1 MTTMTEASLRWTGGT
16 VFEAAGAGG
25 ATLQVDLPVEKGGTG
40 VGFRPMELLLHALGA
55 CLATTV
61 VQILAKQ
68 RLALE
73 EYRLSLRGE
82 RSATRPQRYT
92 RIIVEHAFRGAGLTR
107 PNLERIVSLSDEKYC
122 SVSATLP
129 HGLVEHRVVIAG
141 EAAPAE

>member
-1 MTTMTEASLRWTGGT
+1 MTMTTAASLRWTGGT
-16 VFEAAGAGG
+16 VFEAEGAGG
-25 ATLQVDLPVEKGGTG
+25 ATLQVDLPIENGGTG

-55 CLATTV
+55 CLASTV

-73 EYRLSLRGE
+73 EYRLILRGD

-92 RIIVEHAFRGAGLTR
+92 RIVVEHAFRGAGLTR
-107 PNLERIVSLSDEKYC
+107 PNLERIVALSDEKYC

-129 HGLVEHRVVIAG
+129 PGLVEHRVVLADEQG
-141 EAAPAE
+141 PA